1 MDSRPLPLDR
11 PDEVPRFDVFV
22 RLPRGLTPEEVERRA
37 VEQAGMSTEHATRIA
52 EALRVVPYV
61 QVRRSVDEGR
71 ARKTAYQLTT
81 VGLKVEVKRLPGHAL
96 AAVPAPAA
104 ATPAKVPVAVAPE
117 DMEFDLH
124 GSDEP
129 GVPPPSPAPAA
140 QQAAE
145 YSAAYHAAYQSS
157 YLGGDTQIE
166 SGRDSEPAGRP
177 SQPAT
182 RGPTDA
188 PPVRTRRRRG
198 PRWGLLMLILVLVAL
213 LAFALGRLSW
223 PWGSVVDSPAAAAMS
238 IDTVLSALGAPPA
251 PEPVAPSGAARASH
265 ASAAAE
271 NLGAESLVQ
280 IARAERAKGRA
291 ATLDQAVAQAQG
303 VTGSAGLLL
312 PGDQLPPGLAAQ
324 AEEPTAAGPGSGGKL
339 SVAGAVPPLPVTLRS
354 RLTADLAVQLAEF
367 GQAARAREVLAR
379 VQADAAVA
387 REPLLADSAQRA
399 DTLLRAWAVR
409 DAAPDEVDRAVT
421 VLRGTAH
428 AIESPAMRAALLGR
442 VATVLARH
450 DNVPDALA
458 LACLADAGETL
469 KAIPDATT
477 RQNAIEDWLVDTG
490 DLLVSQLARHAR
502 LGRWAQAQSLVG
514 QLDALA
520 NQARGR
526 HALLQLQ
533 ALRARAQT
541 LIGRPAKADEL
552 LTGVL
557 KSWNRMGALA
567 RQAEELRALAV
578 RTDGMGAPEL
588 FQAAVQLATAA
599 ESQRGSERDRTL
611 TTLALMQADA
621 GDMERFDAMRAMLRQ
636 NPAAA
641 SAESSMLTAQLLV
654 GGELAAARADQR
666 AGAFGQ
672 AEARV
677 RKVAAYLL

>member
-11 PDEVPRFDVFV
+11 PDDEPRFDVFV
-22 RLPRGLTPEEVERRA
+22 RLPRGLTAEEVERRA
-37 VEQAGMSTEHATRIA
+37 VEQAGMTAEHATRIA

-61 QVRRSVDEGR
+61 QVRRAVDEAR

-81 VGLKVEVKRLPGHAL
+81 VGLKVEVKRLPSHAP
-96 AAVPAPAA
+96 AAVPAPVVAP
-104 ATPAKVPVAVAPE
+104 TPAPVPVAVAPE
-117 DMEFDLH
+117 DMEFDLN
-124 GSDEP
+124 GAEDLVAP
-129 GVPPPSPAPAA
+129 TPAPAA
-140 QQAAE
+140 RQAAE

-157 YLGGDTQIE
+157 YLGGDTQLD
-166 SGRDSEPAGRP
+166 SGRDSEPGGRA
-177 SQPAT
+177 SEPAT
-182 RGPTDA
+182 RGPNEA
-188 PPVRTRRRRG
+188 PPARARRRRG
-198 PRWGLLMLILVLVAL
+198 PRWGLLLLALVLVAV

-223 PWGSVVDSPAAAAMS
+223 PWGAAVDSPAAAALS
-238 IDTVLSALGAPPA
+238 IDRVLSALGAPPA
-251 PEPVAPSGAARASH
+251 PEPAAPSGAARASQ
-265 ASAAAE
+265 ALVATD

-303 VTGSAGLLL
+303 VTGSAGMLL
-312 PGDQLPPGLAAQ
+312 PGDQLPPGLAQ
-324 AEEPTAAGPGSGGKL
+324 AAAEPTAAGPDSGGKL
-339 SVAGAVPPLPVTLRS
+339 SVAGALPPLPLTLRS

-367 GQAARAREVLAR
+367 GQGARAREVLAR

-387 REPLLADSAQRA
+387 REPALADSAQRTE
-399 DTLLRAWAVR
+399 TLLRAWAVR
-409 DAAPDEVDRAVT
+409 DLPPSEVDRAVT
-421 VLRGTAH
+421 ALRGTAH
-428 AIESPAMRAALLGR
+428 GIESAAMRGALLGR

-469 KAIPDATT
+469 KGIPDATT
-477 RQNAIEDWLVDTG
+477 RQSAIEDWLVDTG

-541 LIGRPAKADEL
+541 LVGQPAKADEL
-552 LTGVL
+552 LADAL
-557 KSWNRMGALA
+557 RSWNRMGALA
-567 RQAEELRALAV
+567 RQAEELRALAS

-588 FQAAVQLATAA
+588 FQAAVQLATSA
-599 ESQRGSERDRTL
+599 ETQRGSERDRTL

-636 NPAAA
+636 NPTAA
-641 SAESSMLTAQLLV
+641 SAESSMLMAQLLV
-654 GGELAAARADQR
+654 GSELAAARADQR